1 MAKCSKAIWAAL
13 AGLILAGCA
22 DGRVANTPTSVPTSE
37 LTVEFFWGT
46 SEKKTIVSSEV
57 EVLWFSRQATLKMYG
72 REVVPKDD
80 SKEVLAVGLLLPPG
94 TTREA
99 IYLSWLE
106 DGGTHGPRVL
116 DQGGQR
122 IDWQL
127 AYPGVAT
134 EEGVGYVLVFLVGK
148 AMEGLT
154 LVFPDGLAVDLA
166 TVPDLTPDL
175 KPSRPEPG
183 LKRI

>member
-1 MAKCSKAIWAAL
+1 MAKHYKVIWLLAL

-22 DGRVANTPTSVPTSE
+22 DGRVVNTPTSVPIPES
-37 LTVEFFWGT
+37 TVEFFWGT
-46 SEKKTIVSSEV
+46 SEKTIVSSEV

-72 REVVPKDD
+72 REVAPKDD
-80 SKEVLAVGLLLPPG
+80 SKEVLVVGLLLPPG

-99 IYLSWLE
+99 IYFSWLE

-116 DQGGQR
+116 DQEGQR